1 MPWQSTLNGAPIST
15 TTAGAYANALRDAVA
30 KDMQVLI
37 GDYPHWNAAKQGW
50 YNQPWLSSIREPIHG
65 MFQATST
72 DSSLFKDPKDPK
84 YPAPKVGFVNNFV
97 AVYYNTTAAATL
109 GNFWGPGAT
118 SPKVHSTAAAQFA
131 EGSLIV
137 KLAFTEVTAANW
149 PVMEGSPSWTIYAP
163 FVDENPTPASLT
175 PATPTPASP
184 TPTPTPTPPTLFS
197 VQLMQL
203 DIIVKDTQASPKTG
217 WVFTTLVYDHRLP
230 GNFWDRMI
238 PLGAM
243 WGNDPGVNSSDQPWT
258 QAALKETWINPASPP
273 YALAT
278 LGWGGRLSGPND
290 GSVMAPGE
298 YIDPATGAPGT
309 VPVAN
314 SSCMSC
320 HSPAQWQMQS
330 ILQPGTEPGASYYMA
345 VPGSA
350 FWFRW
355 FQDRPGNVPMDAG
368 SIALDYDM
376 MFTLQALPAWA
387 SATGQQLNNLQLFIR
402 PGDLMR
408 KKQPGFKLIPRSYN
422 GLPFKSDRPK

>member
-1 MPWQSTLNGAPIST
+1 MPWRSTLNGAAISQ

-65 MFQATST
+65 MFQATTT
-72 DSSLFKDPKDPK
+72 DASLFKDPKDPT
-84 YPAPKVGFVNNFV
+84 YPAPKVGSVNNFG

-118 SPKVHSTAAAQFA
+118 SPNVTNTAAAQFA

-149 PVMEGSPSWTIYAP
+149 PVMDGSPSWTIYAP
-163 FVDENPTPASLT
+163 FVDQSNPSAPL
-175 PATPTPASP
+175 P
-184 TPTPTPTPPTLFS
+184 PPTLFS
-197 VQLMQL
+197 VQLMQM

-217 WVFTTLVYDHRLP
+217 WVFTTLVYDHRVQ

-243 WGNDPGVNSSDQPWT
+243 WGNDPGVNSSDEPWVR
-258 QAALKETWINPASPP
+258 AALKETWINDASPR

-298 YIDPATGAPGT
+298 YIDPATGNPGK

-320 HSPAQWQMQS
+320 HSPSQWPMQS
-330 ILQPGTEPGASYYMA
+330 NLQPGYSTGNLYYMFS
-345 VPGSA
+345 PGSA
-350 FWFRW
+350 YGFRW
-355 FQDRPGNVPMDAG
+355 FQDRPGTEPMDAG
-368 SIALDYDM
+368 SVALDYDM

-387 SATGQQLNNLQLFIR
+387 SANGQQLNNLQLFIR
-402 PGDLMR
+402 PGDLMK
-408 KKQPGFKLIPRSYN
+408 KKQPAIKLIQRSYN
-422 GLPFKSDRPK
+422 GLPFKYDRPK